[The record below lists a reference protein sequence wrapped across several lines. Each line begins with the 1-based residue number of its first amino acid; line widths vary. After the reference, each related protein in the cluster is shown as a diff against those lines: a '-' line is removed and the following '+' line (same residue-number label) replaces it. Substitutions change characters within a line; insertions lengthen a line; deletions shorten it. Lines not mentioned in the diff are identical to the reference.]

1 MMRYAIFY
9 LLFATSLFNQSA
21 IAQVFKCAGAGGK
34 VVYSDKPCEQN
45 TTGGMLLRERTLEE
59 KIQEREQAYDAEM
72 RKQER
77 RTAEQERELIQQYQ
91 NEMADRRLMQEQKN
105 QPRHK
110 DYEERLRERNASV
123 RSRYEQP
130 QTRAQRGLPPVE
142 NNMPMHNQTPPQN
155 PAPSHITNCAGGFC
169 HDNMGGVYHQHG
181 PNATTMTGPN
191 GSTCIRTG
199 ITIQCH

>member
-1 MMRYAIFY
+1 MMRYAVFY
-9 LLFATSLFNQSA
+9 LLFSLSLFNQSA

-72 RKQER
+72 RKQDR
-77 RTAEQERELIQQYQ
+77 RTVEQERELIQQYQ
-91 NEMADRRLMQEQKN
+91 NELADRRLMQEQKN

-130 QTRAQRGLPPVE
+130 QTRAQRGLPPIQS
-142 NNMPMHNQTPPQN
+142 NA
-155 PAPSHITNCAGGFC
+155 PAPSVITHCAGGFC
-169 HDNMGGVYHQHG
+169 HDNMGGTYHDNG
-181 PNATTMTGPN
+181 NGTTMTGPN
-191 GSTCIRTG
+191 GRTCIKTG
-199 ITIQCH
+199 DTLNCP

>member
-91 NEMADRRLMQEQKN
+91 NDIADRRLRQEQKN

-110 DYEERLRERNASV
+110 DYEERLRERNAGV
-123 RSRYEQP
+123 RSRYEQQP
-130 QTRAQRGLPPVE
+130 TRAQRGLPPDDRIKNVAQCSE
-142 NNMPMHNQTPPQN
+142 SQCTD
-155 PAPSHITNCAGGFC
+155 TNGTLYTTGDGISLFNTSTGRPCTRSGVTIFC
-169 HDNMGGVYHQHG
+169 N
-181 PNATTMTGPN
+181 
-191 GSTCIRTG
+191 
-199 ITIQCH
+199 

>member
-1 MMRYAIFY
+1 MRYAIFY

-77 RTAEQERELIQQYQ
+77 RTAEQERELIQQYK
-91 NEMADRRLMQEQKN
+91 NDIADRRLRQEQKN

-110 DYEERLRERNASV
+110 DYEERLRERNADV

-130 QTRAQRGLPPVE
+130 KTRAERGLPPIQS
-142 NNMPMHNQTPPQN
+142 N
-155 PAPSHITNCAGGFC
+155 APSPSVATHCAGGFC
-169 HDNMGGVYHQHG
+169 YDNMGKTYHDHG
-181 PNATTMTGPN
+181 NGSTFTGPN
-191 GSTCIRTG
+191 GRTCIKAGDTLNC
-199 ITIQCH
+199 Q